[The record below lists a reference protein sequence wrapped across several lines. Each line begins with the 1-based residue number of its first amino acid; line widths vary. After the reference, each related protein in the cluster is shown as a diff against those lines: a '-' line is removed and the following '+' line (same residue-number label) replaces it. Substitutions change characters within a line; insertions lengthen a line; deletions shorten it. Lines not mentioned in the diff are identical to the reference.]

1 MKKILSL
8 TIVALFFALAGHA
21 TTLLPIY
28 MSSTTVCMGS
38 SSWASDSSS
47 GGGTWSS
54 SNPAVATVGTTA
66 AITTSITPVS
76 PGVATITYTY
86 GGSSV
91 TIDITVNPT
100 PAAITGTSHVC
111 VDASTTLA
119 DATPGGTWSPYF
131 SSDVTVGASTGVVTG
146 VSSGYLDIEYTV
158 GGCSAYFAFT
168 VDPTSATVDSI
179 TGVGIT
185 CVGSSTTLSET
196 ITGGTWSTSAPSV
209 ATVSGGVVTG
219 VSAGTA
225 IIEYTVVGT
234 CGSAFASRTVTVTS
248 GTSAGT
254 ISGPTS
260 VALAGT
266 IYLSDG
272 VAGGTWSS
280 SDPSIAT
287 ISSTGAVTGVAAG
300 TVTISYSVT
309 ACGSTTVATYT
320 VVVPPFTGIS
330 GHVSFGT
337 TVTTAD
343 VKVWLINYNPTSHL
357 LTAVDSTVVFCTSG
371 TSVYYQFLTEP
382 TDSYRIKA
390 AVVDSFTTSG
400 TAGFMPTYHTSDFY
414 WHDATVLYHTSGTAD
429 INQDIDMVYGTVTSG
444 PGFIGG
450 DVTTGAN
457 RGTSSSAPAVGLHI
471 FVLNSTGTMIHDAYT
486 DATGHYSFSN
496 LPVGTYTVFP
506 EALQYATTAL
516 TSIAITSGA
525 PTVSAANFVQHTLS
539 FTITPSATSISNVS
553 TATSDVVAFPNP
565 TSGTL
570 NIQWNENVTEKATVT
585 VADVAGR
592 IVYST
597 SLNMAQGAGTH
608 QLDLSNLGNGL
619 YILSIK
625 SASINYNN
633 KVEIAK

>member
-47 GGGTWSS
+47 SSGTWSS
-54 SNPAVATVGTTA
+54 SDVAVATVGGA
-66 AITTSITPVS
+66 GLTTSITPVS

-111 VDASTTLA
+111 VGASTTLA
-119 DATPGGTWSPYF
+119 DATPGGVWSPYF
-131 SSDVTVGASTGVVTG
+131 SSDVTVGASSGVVTG

-158 GGCSAYFAFT
+158 AGCSAYYAFT

-179 TGVGIT
+179 TGVGTT
-185 CVGSSTTLSET
+185 CVGSSTTLSEA
-196 ITGGTWSTSAPSV
+196 ITGGTWSTSASSV

-248 GTSAGT
+248 GTSAGS

-272 VAGGTWSS
+272 VSGGTWSS

-357 LTAVDSTVVFCTSG
+357 LTAVDSTVVFCSAG

-414 WHDATVLYHTSGTAD
+414 WHDATVLYHVSSTAD

-457 RGTSSSAPAVGLHI
+457 RGTSASAPAVGLHI
-471 FVLNSTGTMIHDAYT
+471 FVLNSTGAIVHDAYT
-486 DATGHYSFSN
+486 DATGSYSFSN

-516 TSIAITSGA
+516 TSVAITSGA
-525 PTVSAANFVQHTLS
+525 PTVSAANFLQHTLS
-539 FTITPSATSISNVS
+539 FTITPSATGISNVT

-565 TSGTL
+565 TSGKL
-570 NIQWNENVTEKATVT
+570 NIQWNVIATEKATVT

-592 IVYST
+592 IVYSS
-597 SLNMAQGAGTH
+597 SLNMQQGAGTH

-619 YILSIK
+619 YILNIK

>member
-1 MKKILSL
+1 MIAGTTNIAYYVGSCSATVTVTVAPTSATVTPIYGD
-8 TIVALFFALAGHA
+8 TIVCAGA
-21 TTLLPIY
+21 TITL
-28 MSSTTVCMGS
+28 TDAT
-38 SSWASDSSS
+38 A
-47 GGGTWSS
+47 GGTWVSDE
-54 SNPAVATVGTTA
+54 PAIATV
-66 AITTSITPVS
+66 S
-76 PGVATITYTY
+76 
-86 GGSSV
+86 
-91 TIDITVNPT
+91 
-100 PAAITGTSHVC
+100 
-111 VDASTTLA
+111 
-119 DATPGGTWSPYF
+119 
-131 SSDVTVGASTGVVTG
+131 STGVVTG
-146 VSSGYLDIEYTV
+146 VASGLTLIDYIV
-158 GGCSAYFAFT
+158 
-168 VDPTSATVDSI
+168 P
-179 TGVGIT
+179 
-185 CVGSSTTLSET
+185 GSCGAAIASYY
-196 ITGGTWSTSAPSV
+196 
-209 ATVSGGVVTG
+209 VS
-219 VSAGTA
+219 
-225 IIEYTVVGT
+225 
-234 CGSAFASRTVTVTS
+234 VTS

-254 ISGPTS
+254 ISGPSS
-260 VALAGT
+260 VAIGAVG
-266 IYLSDG
+266 YLSDG
-272 VAGGTWSS
+272 VTGGTWSS
-280 SDPSIAT
+280 SDPTIAT

-309 ACGSTTVATYT
+309 ACGATTVATYT
-320 VVVPPFTGIS
+320 VTVPPFTGIS

-337 TVTTAD
+337 IPTTAD

-357 LTAVDSTVVFCTSG
+357 LTAVDSTVVFCSGG

-390 AVVDSFTTSG
+390 AIMDSFTTSG

-457 RGTSSSAPAVGLHI
+457 RGTSTSAPAVGLHV

-486 DATGHYSFSN
+486 DASGHYSFSN

-516 TSIAITSGA
+516 TSVAITSGA

-539 FTITPSATSISNVS
+539 FTITPSATGISNVS

-565 TSGTL
+565 TSGKL

-597 SLNMAQGAGTH
+597 SLNMAQGTGTH